1 MAPETRQRILDAA
14 LRCFAE
20 KGYAAT
26 TMADIEAAAG
36 FVPRT
41 GGTYRH
47 FRSKLAILEAAVDD
61 QLTRSE
67 ESLSSPPT
75 SFEGAA
81 RQGLAQLDHQR
92 DLIRVLFRDLDRF
105 PDLLARVVER
115 LIRSPYRVVAERN
128 TAVTPDVDAEALAA
142 VMIGSLV
149 NYKVIEA
156 MFGERPAGVSE
167 ERFVAAWAQLYA
179 MALEVAP

>member
-1 MAPETRQRILDAA
+1 MAPDVRERILAAA
-14 LRCFAE
+14 LRCFAD
-20 KGYAAT
+20 KGFAGT

-47 FRSKLAILEAAVDD
+47 FRSKQAILEAAVDD
-61 QLTRSE
+61 QLTRNE
-67 ESLSSPPT
+67 RALAEPPT

-81 RQGLAQLDHQR
+81 RDALAQLDGQR
-92 DLIRVLFRDLDRF
+92 DLIRVLFRDLDAH
-105 PDLLARVVER
+105 PELLARVIER
-115 LIRSPYRVVAERN
+115 LVRSPYRLVAERN
-128 TAVTPDVDAEALAA
+128 AAVAADVDAEALAA

-156 MFGERPAGVSE
+156 MFGERPAGVDE
-167 ERFVAAWAQLYA
+167 DRLVATWARLYA
-179 MALEVAP
+179 LAVGVAP